1 MLKKVAFAVSVAIV
15 ATCYADGTKPV
26 SPGCADWN
34 RLNAAAREQANV
46 PIRAGVPGERP
57 FWNAHAK
64 AFIHPPAFDFKE
76 TAGAKE
82 YRFALARH
90 VEDNAPCQDGH
101 GRAGCPQP
109 AASVRSWTA
118 AKPWAPIPADIWGSL
133 KPGYYTLR
141 AEAVSG
147 RDGARPSQAGER
159 TFYRSAVFQG
169 PYPKGARG
177 YRDAARRVYAAVYNM
192 PQVQGW
198 KTSDEPPKGYDL
210 YCYPAKI
217 LSSMIRALCRHAKGG
232 LQRVAT
238 GSDAINCVPPDAC
251 APARDCAFD
260 AGPGGRDKRV
270 PPDADSALAI
280 ARKMADWLMAHSQPE
295 GTPLAHFPPTY
306 WGDRR
311 DVAVRYAGQNM
322 LGYPA
327 HAANAYFDLA
337 EATGEAKYRDAALA
351 IARTFLKLQDK
362 DGTWPL
368 KVLEKDGSP
377 VRANRLVPNRYLLG
391 MFDRAVEMGGS
402 CLSRPKDGGRDK
414 CVPPVA
420 FAEARDRAFAYVLEG
435 PAKTWNWDGQFEDMD
450 PMPPYR
456 NLQKGVA
463 IDTALRLFAMG
474 RTDEAC
480 EMVDWCEDQ
489 FVVWSDPIH
498 NMDWKNWKMPTALEQ
513 YDYYTPIDA
522 SMGDM
527 IGGFAAAYKATGNR
541 LYLEK
546 AKALADNITR
556 HQREDGTIPTYF
568 DSRKGS
574 DWVNCMVYVADR
586 LEYLA
591 SVCP

>member
-1 MLKKVAFAVSVAIV
+1 MKKLLIMKCAFALAVAV
-15 ATCYADGTKPV
+15 AYG
-26 SPGCADWN
+26 GEDWN

-46 PIRAGVPGERP
+46 PVRAGVPGVRP

-82 YRFALARH
+82 YRFTLARC
-90 VEDNAPCQDGH
+90 VEDNAIYYTT
-101 GRAGCPQP
+101 
-109 AASVRSWTA
+109 WTA
-118 AKPWAPIPADIWGSL
+118 AKPWAPIPADVWGSL
-133 KPGYYTLR
+133 KPVYYTLR
-141 AEAVSG
+141 VEAVSG
-147 RDGARPSQAGER
+147 RDGARPSQVEER
-159 TFYRSAVFQG
+159 TFYRAAVFQG
-169 PYPKGARG
+169 PYPKGVRG

-192 PQVQGW
+192 PQVLGW
-198 KTSDEPPKGYDL
+198 KTSDDPPKGYDL

-217 LSSMIRALCRHAKGG
+217 LSSMIRALCRYARGG
-232 LQRVAT
+232 LQLVAT
-238 GSDAINCVPPDAC
+238 GSDAINC
-251 APARDCAFD
+251 
-260 AGPGGRDKRV
+260 V

-280 ARKMADWLMAHSQPE
+280 ARKMADWLIAHSQPE
-295 GTPLAHFPPTY
+295 GAPLAHFPPTY

-337 EATGEAKYRDAALA
+337 EATGEAKYRDAAIA
-351 IARTFLKLQDK
+351 IARTFLKLQGE

-377 VRANRLVPNRYLLG
+377 VRANRLVPSRYLLG
-391 MFDRAVEMGGS
+391 MFDRAVAMGGS
-402 CLSRPKDGGRDK
+402 QRVAAGSDALK

-420 FAEARDRAFAYVLEG
+420 FAEARDRAFAYVLDG

-463 IDTALRLFAMG
+463 VDTALRLFAMG
-474 RTDEAC
+474 RKAESC

-498 NMDWKNWKMPTALEQ
+498 NMDWKNWKTPTALEQ

-527 IGGFAAAYKATGNR
+527 VGAFAAAYKATGNR

-591 SVCP
+591 SVCQ

>member
-1 MLKKVAFAVSVAIV
+1 MKRAIAKCMVSCAFALAVAAANGGV
-15 ATCYADGTKPV
+15 
-26 SPGCADWN
+26 DWD

-82 YRFALARH
+82 YRFTLG
-90 VEDNAPCQDGH
+90 D
-101 GRAGCPQP
+101 
-109 AASVRSWTA
+109 RSWVA
-118 AKPWAPIPADIWGSL
+118 AKPWLPVPADVWDSL
-133 KPGYYTLR
+133 KPGYFTLR
-141 AEAVSG
+141 VEAVSG
-147 RDGARPSQAGER
+147 RDGARPSQSGER
-159 TFYRSAVFQG
+159 TFYRAAVFQG
-169 PYPKGARG
+169 PYPKGVRG

-198 KTSDEPPKGYDL
+198 KTSDDPPEGYDL

-217 LSSMIRALCRHAKGG
+217 LSSMIRALCRHAKASNGQAARSTMGMPCSRTGG
-232 LQRVAT
+232 SPVH
-238 GSDAINCVPPDAC
+238 DD
-251 APARDCAFD
+251 
-260 AGPGGRDKRV
+260 
-270 PPDADSALAI
+270 ALAI
-280 ARKMADWLMAHSQPE
+280 ARKMADWLISHSQPE
-295 GTPLAHFPPTY
+295 GAPLAHFPPTY

-337 EATGEAKYRDAALA
+337 EATGEAKYRDAAIA
-351 IARTFLKLQDK
+351 IARTYVKRQGE

-391 MFDRAVEMGGS
+391 MFDRAFAATG
-402 CLSRPKDGGRDK
+402 DA
-414 CVPPVA
+414 A
-420 FAEARDRAFAYVLEG
+420 FSAARDRAFAYVLDG

-463 IDTALRLFAMG
+463 VDTALRLFAMG
-474 RTDEAC
+474 RKAEAC

-498 NMDWKNWKMPTALEQ
+498 NMDWKNWKTPTALEQ

-527 IGGFAAAYKATGNR
+527 IGAFAAAYKATGDS

-556 HQREDGTIPTYF
+556 HQRADGTIPTYF

-586 LEYLA
+586 LEALDNELVEEYKLVA
-591 SVCP
+591 SQAKHRKGGDGPRAGT

>member
-1 MLKKVAFAVSVAIV
+1 MSNIAQSGLERLLFVCAVA
-15 ATCYADGTKPV
+15 ATIHG
-26 SPGCADWN
+26 
-34 RLNAAAREQANV
+34 AARAAPDWAALNEQARRESLTV
-46 PIRAGVPGERP
+46 VHPGVPGKTP
-57 FWNAHAK
+57 FWNIKSK
-64 AFIHPPAFDFKE
+64 AFIHPPAFDFKAVE
-76 TAGAKE
+76 GAAK
-82 YRFALARH
+82 YRFTVTEKAGGKTH
-90 VEDNAPCQDGH
+90 VFTADN
-101 GRAGCPQP
+101 
-109 AASVRSWTA
+109 
-118 AKPWAPIPADIWGSL
+118 PWAALTPVWGDIP
-133 KPGYYTLR
+133 PGYVSVKAVGIDANGRELGEAGTRETYR
-141 AEAVSG
+141 AA
-147 RDGARPSQAGER
+147 
-159 TFYRSAVFQG
+159 FFKG
-169 PYPKGARG
+169 PYPSGTGDYA
-177 YRDAARRVYAAVYNM
+177 DAARRVYAAVYNM

-198 KTSDEPPKGYDL
+198 KTSDDPPKGYDL

-217 LSSMIRALCRHAKGG
+217 LSSMIRALCRHAK
-232 LQRVAT
+232 AEPK
-238 GSDAINCVPPDAC
+238 DA
-251 APARDCAFD
+251 
-260 AGPGGRDKRV
+260 AG
-270 PPDADSALAI
+270 ALAVS
-280 ARKMADWLMAHSQPE
+280 RKMADWLISHSQPE
-295 GTPLAHFPPTY
+295 GAPLAHFPPTY

-311 DVAVRYAGQNM
+311 DVAVKNAGQNM

-337 EATGEAKYRDAALA
+337 EATGEAKYRDAAIA
-351 IARTFLKLQDK
+351 IARTYVKRQGE

-391 MFDRAVEMGGS
+391 MFDRAFAATG
-402 CLSRPKDGGRDK
+402 DA
-414 CVPPVA
+414 A
-420 FAEARDRAFAYVLEG
+420 FSAARDRAFAYVLDG

-463 IDTALRLFAMG
+463 VDTALRLFAMG
-474 RTDEAC
+474 RKAEAC

-498 NMDWKNWKMPTALEQ
+498 NMDWKNWKTPTALEQ

-527 IGGFAAAYKATGNR
+527 IGAFAAAYKATGDR

-556 HQREDGTIPTYF
+556 HQRVDGTIPTYF

-586 LEYLA
+586 LEALDEELVEEYKLVA
-591 SVCP
+591 SQAKHRKGGDDPEPEPEPTPEPEPATT

>member
-1 MLKKVAFAVSVAIV
+1 MFAAIV
-15 ATCYADGTKPV
+15 LAAMMTPSGEKITAAP
-26 SPGCADWN
+26 DWAA
-34 RLNAAAREQANV
+34 LNEQARRESLTV
-46 PIRAGVPGERP
+46 VRPGVPGKMP

-82 YRFALARH
+82 YRFVLTRR
-90 VEDNAPCQDGH
+90 VEDNAPYQK
-101 GRAGCPQP
+101 
-109 AASVRSWTA
+109 SWTA
-118 AKPWAPIPADIWGSL
+118 AKPWAPIPADVWDSL
-133 KPGYYTLR
+133 KPGYYTLK
-141 AEAVSG
+141 V
-147 RDGARPSQAGER
+147 DGCGER
-159 TFYRSAVFQG
+159 TFYRAAVFQG
-169 PYPKGARG
+169 PYPKGVRG

-198 KTSDEPPKGYDL
+198 KTSDDPPKGYDL

-217 LSSMIRALCRHAKGG
+217 LSSMIRALCRHAK
-232 LQRVAT
+232 AEPK
-238 GSDAINCVPPDAC
+238 DA
-251 APARDCAFD
+251 
-260 AGPGGRDKRV
+260 
-270 PPDADSALAI
+270 ADALAVS
-280 ARKMADWLMAHSQPE
+280 RKMADWLISHSQPD
-295 GTPLAHFPPTY
+295 GAPLAHFPPTY

-311 DVAVRYAGQNM
+311 NVAVKYAGQNM

-327 HAANAYFDLA
+327 HAANACFDLA
-337 EATGEAKYRDAALA
+337 EATGETKYRDAAIA
-351 IARTFLKLQDK
+351 IARTYVKRQGE

-391 MFDRAVEMGGS
+391 MFDRAFAAT
-402 CLSRPKDGGRDK
+402 DDA
-414 CVPPVA
+414 A
-420 FAEARDRAFAYVLEG
+420 FSATRDRAFAYVLDG

-450 PMPPYR
+450 PMPPYM

-463 IDTALRLFAMG
+463 VDTALRLFAMG
-474 RTDEAC
+474 RKAEAC

-498 NMDWKNWKMPTALEQ
+498 NMDWKNWKTPTALEQ

-527 IGGFAAAYKATGNR
+527 IGAFAAAYKATGDR

-546 AKALADNITR
+546 AKALADNVTR
-556 HQREDGTIPTYF
+556 HQRADGTIPTYF

-586 LEYLA
+586 LEALDDELQRC
-591 SVCP
+591 VPGV

>member
-1 MLKKVAFAVSVAIV
+1 MRVMLSGAIALALLGAAHGDV
-15 ATCYADGTKPV
+15 
-26 SPGCADWN
+26 DWS
-34 RLNAAAREQANV
+34 RLNVAAREQAKV
-46 PIRAGVPGERP
+46 PVRAGVPEVRP
-57 FWNAHAK
+57 FWNAHSK

-76 TAGAKE
+76 VAGAKE
-82 YRFALARH
+82 YRFTLVADTGGAVSTRPPSARSASAPYHAGSASALCH
-90 VEDNAPCQDGH
+90 SWV
-101 GRAGCPQP
+101 
-109 AASVRSWTA
+109 SV
-118 AKPWAPIPADIWGSL
+118 KPWTPIPADIWDSL
-133 KPGYYTLR
+133 APGYYTLK
-141 AEAVSG
+141 V
-147 RDGARPSQAGER
+147 DGIGER
-159 TFYRSAVFQG
+159 SFYRAAVFHG
-169 PYPKGARG
+169 PYPKGVCG
-177 YRDAARRVYAAVYNM
+177 YREAARKVYAAVFNM

-198 KTSDEPPKGYDL
+198 KTDDDPPKGYDL

-217 LSSMIRALCRHAKGG
+217 MSSMIRALCRHAK
-232 LQRVAT
+232 AE
-238 GSDAINCVPPDAC
+238 P
-251 APARDCAFD
+251 
-260 AGPGGRDKRV
+260 K
-270 PPDADSALAI
+270 DADAALAI
-280 ARKMADWLMAHSQPE
+280 ARKMADWLIAHSQPE
-295 GTPLAHFPPTY
+295 GAPLAYFPPTY

-311 DVAVRYAGQNM
+311 DIAVKYAGQNM

-337 EATGEAKYRDAALA
+337 DTTGAAKYRAAALD
-351 IARTFLKLQDK
+351 IMRTYLKIQGA

-377 VRANRLVPNRYLLG
+377 VRANRLVPYRYVLG
-391 MFDRAVEMGGS
+391 AFDRAFAATG
-402 CLSRPKDGGRDK
+402 DA
-414 CVPPVA
+414 A
-420 FAEARDRAFAYVLEG
+420 FMNARERAFAYVLDG

-463 IDTALRLFAMG
+463 VDAAIRLFALG
-474 RTDEAC
+474 RNAEAC

-498 NMDWKNWKMPTALEQ
+498 NMDWKNWKTPTALEQ

-527 IGGFAAAYKATGNR
+527 VGAFAAAYKATGNG

-556 HQREDGTIPTYF
+556 HQRKDGTIPTYF

-586 LEYLA
+586 LEFLA
-591 SVCP
+591 NIVDAVGKSN

>member
-1 MLKKVAFAVSVAIV
+1 MHGVLSCAIALAVLAANGGS
-15 ATCYADGTKPV
+15 
-26 SPGCADWN
+26 DWD
-34 RLNAAAREQANV
+34 RLNAAAREQASV
-46 PIRAGVPGERP
+46 PVRAGVPGERP
-57 FWNAHAK
+57 FWNAHSK

-76 TAGAKE
+76 TAEAKE
-82 YRFALARH
+82 YRFTLG
-90 VEDNAPCQDGH
+90 DK
-101 GRAGCPQP
+101 
-109 AASVRSWTA
+109 SWVA
-118 AKPWAPIPADIWGSL
+118 AKPWLPVPADVWDSL
-133 KPGYYTLR
+133 KPGYYTLK
-141 AEAVSG
+141 V
-147 RDGARPSQAGER
+147 DGCGER
-159 TFYRSAVFQG
+159 AFYRAAVFQG
-169 PYPKGARG
+169 PYPKGVRG
-177 YRDAARRVYAAVYNM
+177 YQDAARRVYAAVYSM

-198 KTSDEPPKGYDL
+198 KTSDDPPKGYDL

-217 LSSMIRALCRHAKGG
+217 LSSMIRALCRHAK
-232 LQRVAT
+232 AEPK
-238 GSDAINCVPPDAC
+238 DA
-251 APARDCAFD
+251 
-260 AGPGGRDKRV
+260 
-270 PPDADSALAI
+270 ADALAI
-280 ARKMADWLMAHSQPE
+280 ARKMADWLIAHSQPE
-295 GTPLAHFPPTY
+295 GAPLAHFPPTY

-337 EATGEAKYRDAALA
+337 EAMGEAKYRDAAIA
-351 IARTFLKLQDK
+351 IARTYVKRQDE

-391 MFDRAVEMGGS
+391 MFDRAAAATG
-402 CLSRPKDGGRDK
+402 DA
-414 CVPPVA
+414 A
-420 FAEARDRAFAYVLEG
+420 FAAARDRAFAYVLEG

-463 IDTALRLFAMG
+463 VDTALRLFEMG
-474 RTDEAC
+474 RKAEAC

-498 NMDWKNWKMPTALEQ
+498 NMDWKNWKTPTALEQ

-527 IGGFAAAYKATGNR
+527 IGAFAAAHKATGNM

-546 AKALADNITR
+546 ARALADNITR

-568 DSRKGS
+568 DSRSGS

-586 LEYLA
+586 LEALA
-591 SVCP
+591 AVCETGRFR

>member
-1 MLKKVAFAVSVAIV
+1 MKVVLSGVLALAVLGAAYGEVDWAF
-15 ATCYADGTKPV
+15 
-26 SPGCADWN
+26 
-34 RLNAAAREQANV
+34 LNAAAREQAKAPV
-46 PIRAGVPGERP
+46 RAGVPGVHP
-57 FWNAHAK
+57 FWNAHSK

-76 TAGAKE
+76 IDGAKE
-82 YRFALARH
+82 YRFTLDRAVSPRPPSARSAS
-90 VEDNAPCQDGH
+90 APYH
-101 GRAGCPQP
+101 A
-109 AASVRSWTA
+109 WIA
-118 AKPWAPIPADIWGSL
+118 AKPWTPIPADIWDSL
-133 KPGYYTLR
+133 EPGYYTLK
-141 AEAVSG
+141 V
-147 RDGARPSQAGER
+147 DGCGER
-159 TFYRSAVFQG
+159 TFYRAAVFHG
-169 PYPKGARG
+169 PYPAGARE
-177 YRDAARRVYAAVYNM
+177 YRDAARRVYAAVFNM

-198 KTSDEPPKGYDL
+198 KTSDDPPKGYDL

-217 LSSMIRALCRHAKGG
+217 MSSMIRALCRYAK
-232 LQRVAT
+232 AEPK
-238 GSDAINCVPPDAC
+238 DAEA
-251 APARDCAFD
+251 AF
-260 AGPGGRDKRV
+260 
-270 PPDADSALAI
+270 AI
-280 ARKMADWLMAHSQPE
+280 SRKMADWLIAHSQPE
-295 GTPLAHFPPTY
+295 GAPLAHFPPTY

-327 HAANAYFDLA
+327 HAANAYFDLYDA
-337 EATGEAKYRDAALA
+337 ARSTKEPYRKYRDAAIA
-351 IARTFLKLQDK
+351 IMRTYIKIQGE

-377 VRANRLVPNRYLLG
+377 VRANRLVPYRYVLG
-391 MFDRAVEMGGS
+391 AFDH
-402 CLSRPKDGGRDK
+402 
-414 CVPPVA
+414 A
-420 FAEARDRAFAYVLEG
+420 FAATGDKVFVTARDRAFGSVLNG

-463 IDTALRLFAMG
+463 VDTALRLFASG
-474 RTDEAC
+474 RNAEAC

-527 IGGFAAAYKATGNR
+527 VGAFAAAYKATGNG

-556 HQREDGTIPTYF
+556 HQRADGSIPTYF
-568 DSRKGS
+568 DSRSGS

-586 LEYLA
+586 LEFLA
-591 SVCP
+591 DVVEAAGKSN